1 VSRRLVRCIAL
12 SCLLAPVAALAPA
25 SGYASTLDEAAR
37 LIGEHRAADAYR
49 LLAAEE
55 LRLAG
60 QPSYDYLF
68 GVAALD
74 SGRHAEAIAAFQRV
88 LAQDS
93 AAVSA
98 RLELGRAYFEAGD
111 QAAARRQFAA
121 IVTGDPPPAIAATAE
136 AYLRA
141 IDPPAA
147 RATGWS
153 GGYEFGS
160 GYDSNANAA
169 TDHSTFLGLTLDPEN
184 VETSSAYGHL
194 AGWVD
199 LAQPVG
205 ERSLFA
211 AQARVGQ
218 RWNPNADFVDQTIAS
233 LDLSL
238 RIGGGPTVFSI
249 GAGGYQG
256 WLDGEAHRW
265 GASVD
270 LALSHSFGEGWRA
283 TGLLRAG
290 ELRYD
295 DDFPGLSVLDVDQQ
309 LLALSLQHGDADR
322 NFGVTLYGANE
333 DPRESGSSFGND
345 RLGVMAYTGAA
356 VRGGHGVYLEVGM
369 QSVEY
374 DDSPGFFFGTDR
386 SDQSLSVALGGE
398 LRDWPAAGFQLRPRI
413 AWTANDSNIPLYEYD
428 RLEIGLTLR
437 RSFR

>member
-1 VSRRLVRCIAL
+1 M
-12 SCLLAPVAALAPA
+12 
-25 SGYASTLDEAAR
+25 
-37 LIGEHRAADAYR
+37 
-49 LLAAEE
+49 
-55 LRLAG
+55 
-60 QPSYDYLF
+60 
-68 GVAALD
+68 
-74 SGRHAEAIAAFQRV
+74 
-88 LAQDS
+88 
-93 AAVSA
+93 
-98 RLELGRAYFEAGD
+98 
-111 QAAARRQFAA
+111 
-121 IVTGDPPPAIAATAE
+121 
-136 AYLRA
+136 
-141 IDPPAA
+141 
-147 RATGWS
+147 
-153 GGYEFGS
+153 
-160 GYDSNANAA
+160 
-169 TDHSTFLGLTLDPEN
+169 
-184 VETSSAYGHL
+184 
-194 AGWVD
+194 
-199 LAQPVG
+199 
-205 ERSLFA
+205 
-211 AQARVGQ
+211 
-218 RWNPNADFVDQTIAS
+218 
-233 LDLSL
+233 
-238 RIGGGPTVFSI
+238 FSI

-345 RLGVMAYTGAA
+345 RLGVMVYTGAA
-356 VRGGHGVYLEVGM
+356 VRGGHGVHLEVGM

-398 LRDWPAAGFQLRPRI
+398 LRDWPAAGFQLLPRI
-413 AWTANDSNIPLYEYD
+413 AWTSNDSNISLYEYD